1 MGTTTSWVTGR
12 EHTSNF
18 AVPTGLMGRLAGRVM
33 FWTNRQRDLLPL
45 LGIRPGE
52 HVLEIG
58 YGPGKLLRLLSRTEA
73 ARVAGVDPSPEMR
86 ALATRK
92 APGTHPGLGTAER
105 TGQPDAAFDC
115 VVSVNNVA
123 IWPELEPGL
132 RELHRVTRPGGRVV
146 IAWHGGATPSPL
158 ARNLRL
164 PDDVLATL
172 ERALGDLFG
181 DVTRHELATLTAFVS
196 RRGSCQNS
204 GTHRITGPRET
215 ENAWYASHPVHEPKP
230 KDAKKRLSGNVN
242 R

>member
-1 MGTTTSWVTGR
+1 M
-12 EHTSNF
+12 
-18 AVPTGLMGRLAGRVM
+18 
-33 FWTNRQRDLLPL
+33 
-45 LGIRPGE
+45 
-52 HVLEIG
+52 
-58 YGPGKLLRLLSRTEA
+58 
-73 ARVAGVDPSPEMR
+73 
-86 ALATRK
+86 
-92 APGTHPGLGTAER
+92 
-105 TGQPDAAFDC
+105 
-115 VVSVNNVA
+115 VSVNNVA